1 MADEQH
7 RWLSSDAA
15 EQVLRGEPLNFV
27 DDDTRARADRLT
39 EALDALVP
47 APPRAGAELPGE
59 AAALAAFRAA
69 REART
74 VDAASADG
82 RGAHGH
88 HAVEAADAGLVRLG
102 RPVAD
107 RRKARFGR
115 PLRLGLAAAM
125 AAGMISGVAVAAG
138 SGVLPTPFS
147 DDPGPA
153 ASVSTDATARQLV
166 NSPTPGTN
174 EADGLPTRPADPGGV
189 SGVPTG
195 DGSSAGEASGGSMA
209 TGRPGFEGTHD
220 TTGRSQEWWASV
232 RSACRDMAGGK
243 DVGAQR
249 MRGLEDAA
257 GGSGRVKTFCKLALG
272 DHGGPGSGGS
282 HGSGGDGDGR
292 GHHGGDGDQ
301 GGDHSGGDDGE
312 GHIWPGGNGM
322 ASPLPGAFHPLA
334 PLVPGGTKYPSPS
347 FSAPRPSG
355 TSTSAG

>member
-15 EQVLRGEPLNFV
+15 EQVLRGEPLDFV
-27 DDDTRARADRLT
+27 DDDTRARADRLA

-47 APPRAGAELPGE
+47 APQGAGAELPGE

-74 VDAASADG
+74 ADAASAGG
-82 RGAHGH
+82 RDAHGH
-88 HAVEAADAGLVRLG
+88 PAVEAADAGLVRLG
-102 RPVAD
+102 RPVVD

-125 AAGMISGVAVAAG
+125 AAGMIGGVAMAAG

-153 ASVSTDATARQLV
+153 ASVSADATARQPV

-174 EADGLPTRPADPGGV
+174 EADGLPTRPADPDGT
-189 SGVPTG
+189 SGAPTG
-195 DGSSAGEASGGSMA
+195 DGSSSGEASGGSMA

-220 TTGRSQEWWASV
+220 TTGRSQEWWAYV

-243 DVGAQR
+243 DVGVQR

-272 DHGGPGSGGS
+272 DHGGAGSGGS

-292 GHHGGDGDQ
+292 GHHGGEGDQ
-301 GGDHSGGDDGE
+301 GGDHTGGEDGE

-322 ASPLPGAFHPLA
+322 ASPLPGTLH
-334 PLVPGGTKYPSPS
+334 PLVP
-347 FSAPRPSG
+347 FVPSG
-355 TSTSAG
+355 TEYPSQSSIAPWASGTGTPEG